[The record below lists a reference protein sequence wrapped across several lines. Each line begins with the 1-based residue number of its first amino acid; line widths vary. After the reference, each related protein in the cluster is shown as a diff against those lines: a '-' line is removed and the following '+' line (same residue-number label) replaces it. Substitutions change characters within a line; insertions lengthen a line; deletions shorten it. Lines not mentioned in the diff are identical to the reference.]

1 MINSIITGSGSEIP
15 KKHMPN
21 SAFLDHEFYNKK
33 GQKIE
38 KFSSEIIA
46 KLEQISGI
54 KGRRYVSDDM
64 DTADLAVAAARK
76 AINDSGLADES
87 IDGIIVAHNF
97 GNLEPGS
104 SHGNLLPNLAALVKN
119 RLDIKNHKCP
129 AIDLLFGCPGWLEA
143 LIVGHQYIKAGTS
156 KNVLIVGVELISRV
170 LDFNDLDSMLFGDGA
185 GAVILSAV
193 EEEEPRGILSHTT
206 YSHCNEEAHYLYG
219 GKNTEPGREDV
230 WSPKMDGR
238 KVFRYGMTYL
248 PEVITESLEEANLQ
262 LKEINKMLFHQA
274 NEKMIRQIARQLL
287 DQHELKED
295 IEDLVPFIVQD
306 TGNSSV
312 ATIPTMMDFMRKG
325 KLGHH
330 TIQEGDNLV
339 MASVGAGMHCNSVV
353 YRA

>member
-1 MINSIITGSGSEIP
+1 
-15 KKHMPN
+15 MPN
-21 SAFLDHEFYNKK
+21 SAFLDHVFYDKK
-33 GQKIE
+33 GEKIE
-38 KFSSEIIA
+38 KPSSEIIA

-64 DTADLAVAAARK
+64 DTADLAVAAAKK
-76 AINDSGLADES
+76 AIQDSRITSDA

-119 RLDIKNHKCP
+119 RLNIKNHKCP

-143 LIVGHQYIKAGTS
+143 LIVGHQYIQAGTS
-156 KNVLIVGVELISRV
+156 KNLLIVGVELISRV

-185 GAVILSAV
+185 GAVVLSAV
-193 EEEEPRGILSHTT
+193 EEDAPRGLLSHTT
-206 YSHCNEEAHYLYG
+206 YSHCLEEAHYLYG

-248 PEVITESLEEANLQ
+248 PEVISESLDTANLK
-262 LKEINKMLFHQA
+262 LHEVDKLLFHQA
-274 NEKMIRQIARQLL
+274 NEKMIRQISRQLL
-287 DQHELKED
+287 DKHNLTVE

-312 ATIPTMMDFMRKG
+312 ATIPTMMDYMRKG
-325 KLGHH
+325 KLGAH
-330 TIQEGDNLV
+330 TINAGDNLV

-353 YRA
+353 YKA

>member
-1 MINSIITGSGSEIP
+1 
-15 KKHMPN
+15 MPN
-21 SAFLDHEFYNKK
+21 SAFLDHVFYDKK
-33 GQKIE
+33 GKKIE
-38 KFSSEIIA
+38 KPSSEIIA

-54 KGRRYVSDDM
+54 KGRRYVGDDR
-64 DTADLAVAAARK
+64 DTADLAVAAAEK
-76 AINDSGLADES
+76 AIADSSIPAES
-87 IDGIIVAHNF
+87 LDGIIVAHNF

-104 SHGNLLPNLAALVKN
+104 SHGNLLPNLAAHVKN
-119 RLDIKNHKCP
+119 RLGITNHKCP

-156 KNVLIVGVELISRV
+156 KNILIVGVELISRV

-185 GAVILSAV
+185 GAVVLSAID
-193 EEEEPRGILSHTT
+193 EDRPRGILSHTT

-248 PEVITESLEEANLQ
+248 PSVITESIQEAGLE
-262 LKEINKMLFHQA
+262 LKEINKVLFHQA
-274 NEKMIRQIARQLL
+274 NEKMIRQISRQLL
-287 DQHELKED
+287 DNHNLSVD

-312 ATIPTMMDFMRKG
+312 ATIPTMMDYMRKG

-330 TIQEGDNLV
+330 AIQGNDNLV

>member
-1 MINSIITGSGSEIP
+1 
-15 KKHMPN
+15 MPN
-21 SAFLDHEFYNKK
+21 SAFLDHVFYDKK
-33 GQKIE
+33 GKKIV
-38 KFSSEIIA
+38 KPTSEIIA

-64 DTADLAVAAARK
+64 DTADLAVAAALK
-76 AINDSGLADES
+76 AIDDTGLSAES
-87 IDGIIVAHNF
+87 IDGILVAHNF

-104 SHGNLLPNLAALVKN
+104 SHGNLLPNLAAHVKN
-119 RLDIKNHKCP
+119 RLGIKNHKCP

-156 KNVLIVGVELISRV
+156 KNLLIVGVELISRV

-193 EEEEPRGILSHTT
+193 EEDQPRGILSHTT
-206 YSHCNEEAHYLYG
+206 YSHCNDEAGYLYG
-219 GKNTEPGREDV
+219 GKNTQAGREDV

-248 PEVITESLEEANLQ
+248 PKVITESLENANLQ
-262 LKEINKMLFHQA
+262 LHEVDKLLFHQA
-274 NEKMIRQIARQLL
+274 NEKMIRQISRQLL
-287 DQHELKED
+287 DQHNLSVD

-312 ATIPTMMDFMRKG
+312 ATIPTMMDYMRKG
-325 KLGHH
+325 ILGLHA
-330 TIQEGDNLV
+330 IQRGDNLV
-339 MASVGAGMHCNSVV
+339 MASVGAGMHCNSLV

>member
-1 MINSIITGSGSEIP
+1 
-15 KKHMPN
+15 MPN
-21 SAFLDHEFYNKK
+21 SAFLDHVFYDKK

-38 KFSSEIIA
+38 KPSSEIIA

-64 DTADLAVAAARK
+64 DTADLAVAAAKK
-76 AINDSGLADES
+76 ALQDSGLASES

-119 RLDIKNHKCP
+119 RLNIKNHKCP

-156 KNVLIVGVELISRV
+156 KNLLIVGVELISRV

-193 EEEEPRGILSHTT
+193 DEEEPRGLLAHTT
-206 YSHCNEEAHYLYG
+206 YSHCNDEANYLYG

-238 KVFRYGMTYL
+238 KVFRYGMRYL
-248 PEVITESLEEANLQ
+248 PEVITESLEAANLQ
-262 LKEINKMLFHQA
+262 LHEVDKLLFHQA
-274 NEKMIRQIARQLL
+274 NEKMIRQISRQLL
-287 DQHELKED
+287 DKHDLTVEV
-295 IEDLVPFIVQD
+295 EDLVPFIVQD

-325 KLGHH
+325 KLGQHS
-330 TIQEGDNLV
+330 IKSGDNLL

-353 YRA
+353 YKA